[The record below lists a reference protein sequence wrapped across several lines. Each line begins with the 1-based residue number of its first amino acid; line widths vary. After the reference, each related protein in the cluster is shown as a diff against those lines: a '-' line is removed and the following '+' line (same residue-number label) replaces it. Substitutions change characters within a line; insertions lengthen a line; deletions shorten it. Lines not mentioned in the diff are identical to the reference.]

1 MLCVRARARA
11 RVCVCTEVVIYILTK
26 RNTVDLEPCGR
37 ETQRARVMNV
47 RLCQPDLV
55 ADLLERPPSIRSH
68 GLAFSADANRYLSAR
83 RRKEV
88 MATVVKTEDEGW
100 EGF

>member
-1 MLCVRARARA
+1 MWRDARA

-55 ADLLERPPSIRSH
+55 PTYWSALHQSDLMVLRFRPMRIAICLR
-68 GLAFSADANRYLSAR
+68 GGGR
-83 RRKEV
+83 R
-88 MATVVKTEDEGW
+88 
-100 EGF
+100 